1 MHTVN
6 AKEYLLTK
14 YKFKEFKANG
24 FPNCDT
30 LMIPIITKLNMLVGV
45 ATRYCCQ
52 GHKVEGGL
60 SDTYVMLV
68 ITEGKLPLL
77 MRLFG
82 MLNNTI
88 HLTNPKAVFNSKLEA
103 GHHISFINFNLGIDI
118 EKYVSTWILAYKYST
133 DYKNNELYINKL
145 DVVLDNLLAEQSC
158 LT

>member
-1 MHTVN
+1 MHTVD
-6 AKEYLLTK
+6 AKEYVITK
-14 YKFKEFKANG
+14 SEFKEFKGNG
-24 FPNCDT
+24 FPNCDP
-30 LMIPIITKLNMLVGV
+30 LMIPIITKLNMLGGI

-52 GHKVEGGL
+52 GHKVEGGF
-60 SDTYVMLV
+60 SDTYIMLV
-68 ITEGKLPLL
+68 ITQDKLPLL

-103 GHHISFINFNLGIDI
+103 GHHVAFTDFNPNVLD
-118 EKYVSTWILAYKYST
+118 KKLVSTWILGYRCSVNYE
-133 DYKNNELYINKL
+133 NNKLYINKL